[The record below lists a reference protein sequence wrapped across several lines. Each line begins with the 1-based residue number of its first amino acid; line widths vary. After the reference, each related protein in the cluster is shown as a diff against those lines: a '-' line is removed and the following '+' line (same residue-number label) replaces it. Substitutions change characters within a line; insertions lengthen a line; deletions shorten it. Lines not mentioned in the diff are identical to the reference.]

1 MTIEQITELIKILI
15 WPTIALIVYITNIRR
30 FKSIFKSLESRIKSG
45 SEIEFQ
51 GFKVGVAL
59 SLPEAKQ
66 DEEVTDEHLAL
77 IHSSWRYQR
86 KDREFGEKMF
96 GIQVIVQGQTSA
108 LDRIEYVKY
117 KLDSSYPNSVQKKY
131 DRTRNFELKELA
143 WGSST
148 IRAEVK
154 IKDQENLV
162 KLSRFINL
170 AETGERLL
178 DQ

>member
-1 MTIEQITELIKILI
+1 MTVEQVIELIKILI
-15 WPTIALIVYITNIRR
+15 WPIIALVVYLTNIRR
-30 FKSIFKSLESRIKSG
+30 FKSIFNSLESRIKSG
-45 SEIEFQ
+45 SELEFQ

-66 DEEVTDEHLAL
+66 NEDITDEHLAL

-86 KDREFGEKMF
+86 KDKEFGKRMF
-96 GIQVIVQGQTSA
+96 GIQVIVQGQISA

-117 KLDSSYPNSVQKKY
+117 KLDASYPNPVQKKY

-143 WGSST
+143 WGTST

-154 IKDQENLV
+154 IKDQEKLI

-170 AETGERLL
+170 SETGEKLI
-178 DQ
+178 D